1 MTVGCNGQRHTDE
14 RSQDLMGA
22 LENKIYVLYYYI
34 SIVKWKWQKK
44 RKAERP
50 FQASQAWVVGLGR
63 LVALFC
69 FLSIQPLMSLL
80 RKAHDSSTKYVPLPK
95 VYVFLLILKQKK
107 KCT

>member
-1 MTVGCNGQRHTDE
+1 MGCNGQRHTDG

-22 LENKIYVLYYYI
+22 LENKIYILYCYYI
-34 SIVKWKWQKK
+34 GIVKWKWQKK
-44 RKAERP
+44 GKAERP

-63 LVALFC
+63 QVALFC

-95 VYVFLLILKQKK
+95 VYVFSLILKQKK
-107 KCT
+107 KKCT